1 MAVFDPTPPNFNLQ
15 YNVGTVPNIGE
26 GYAKGITAAGES
38 IAGALSAKAGS
49 GGVFDIMNRNRTA
62 DDTLTAMSKNGIL
75 SSDAYQ
81 SVANKS
87 LGAKEQM
94 LGMYAGQWIA
104 QQAANREMQKA
115 GYQGNVE
122 VDVAHQKLLD
132 TINAVKTGYGAAV
145 GVQPGK
151 LQVAPQQAAVGAT
164 TVTPMSPLQPGKG
177 VPALSTGLSGTA
189 ANPSP
194 LGSTDITNPQL
205 VTSPGLA
212 AAQAQKAQ
220 TKLNVGPP
228 LSGKDPVPPGG
239 RVGSVSGQRGVLMPD
254 GVTFRPFQ

>member
-1 MAVFDPTPPNFNLQ
+1 MEFNPTPPTFNLQ
-15 YNVGTVPNIGE
+15 AQVPTRDIGT
-26 GYAKGITAAGES
+26 GYAAGITAAGQSLE
-38 IAGALSAKAGS
+38 KATS
-49 GGVFDIMNRNRTA
+49 GVMDVMNRNRTA
-62 DDTLTAMSKNGIL
+62 DDTLAAMQQNKML
-75 SSDAYQ
+75 SPDQYN
-81 SVANKS
+81 SVANKG

-104 QQAANREMQKA
+104 QQAQQRALQQA
-115 GYQGNVE
+115 GYQGNVQIGVE
-122 VDVAHQKLLD
+122 HAKLLD
-132 TINAVKTGYGAAV
+132 TINAVKSGYGAAA

-151 LQVAPQQAAVGAT
+151 LQVAPQPAAVGST

-194 LGSTDITNPQL
+194 LGSDVSNPQL
-205 VTSPGLA
+205 VTSPALA
-212 AAQAQKAQ
+212 ASQAQKAQ
-220 TKLNVGPP
+220 QTKLSVGAP